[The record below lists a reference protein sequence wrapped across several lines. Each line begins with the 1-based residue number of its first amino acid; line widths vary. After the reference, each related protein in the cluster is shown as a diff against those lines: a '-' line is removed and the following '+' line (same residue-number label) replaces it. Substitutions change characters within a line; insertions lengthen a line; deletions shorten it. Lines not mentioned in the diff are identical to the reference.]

1 MPNFFSD
8 LCSDPERRDRWV
20 GVVLGLSCLVWI
32 AVSGWKLLAE
42 VPATVLFEN
51 HTMPVV
57 QERMSKCE
65 GTFQQRYDCKQA
77 ILLAGER
84 GGMERVLDRLLFTT
98 APPALLWIAWSA
110 LRRHRRND

>member
-1 MPNFFSD
+1 MSSFLNDLFSD
-8 LCSDPERRDRWV
+8 PQRRDRWI
-20 GVVLGLSCLVWI
+20 GALLALSCLAWI
-32 AVSGWKLLAE
+32 AVSSWKLLAE
-42 VPATVLFEN
+42 VPATALFEN

-84 GGMERVLDRLLFTT
+84 GGMERVFDRLLFTV

-110 LRRHRRND
+110 LRRRRRHD